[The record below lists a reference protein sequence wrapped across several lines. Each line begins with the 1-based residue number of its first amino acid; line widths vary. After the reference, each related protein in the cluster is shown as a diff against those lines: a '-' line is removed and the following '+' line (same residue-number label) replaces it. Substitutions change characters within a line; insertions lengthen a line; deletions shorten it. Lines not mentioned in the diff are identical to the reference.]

1 MANLNLAQAG
11 GNLIGY
17 PDPVEAYGF
26 LVPETFETFFMI
38 EDEEFDLRWS
48 IELQV
53 KIGEA
58 GTASA
63 LAITTRGLTT
73 SKSFAKSFYDLEPV
87 ERWQI
92 ESTKNNLGELLISS
106 LVMAIEFFRYEGTKE
121 EWRFPARVKRSSLD
135 SGKWELGSKGFANTD
150 LRTLRK
156 KVEKF
161 QDRRA
166 ISQEDHLITARLVA
180 EEVARAKATKTRS
193 THNLVVAKYFGL
205 ESEFGKGAQYRV
217 KRARELGYLTKDN
230 KVSTPKV
237 ESKKPQTK
245 KAVKNGK

>member
-11 GNLIGY
+11 GNLIGF
-17 PDPVEAYGF
+17 PEPVEAYGF
-26 LVPETFETFFMI
+26 LVPETFETFFLI

-63 LAITTRGLTT
+63 LGITTRGLTT
-73 SKSFAKSFYDLEPV
+73 SKNFAKSFYDLEPV

-92 ESTKNNLGELLISS
+92 ESTKNNLGDLLISS

-121 EWRFPARVKRSSLD
+121 EWRFPARVKTSSLD

-156 KVEKF
+156 RIEKF

-193 THNLVVAKYFGL
+193 THNLVVAKHFGL

-237 ESKKPQTK
+237 GRKKTK
-245 KAVKNGK
+245 

>member
-1 MANLNLAQAG
+1 
-11 GNLIGY
+11 
-17 PDPVEAYGF
+17 
-26 LVPETFETFFMI
+26 
-38 EDEEFDLRWS
+38 
-48 IELQV
+48 V

-73 SKSFAKSFYDLEPV
+73 SKSFSKSFYDLEPV

-92 ESTKNNLGELLISS
+92 ESTKNNLGDLLISS

-121 EWRFPARVKRSSLD
+121 EWRFPARVKTSSLD

-156 KVEKF
+156 KIEKF

-193 THNLVVAKYFGL
+193 THNLVVAKHFGL

-237 ESKKPQTK
+237 GRKKTK
-245 KAVKNGK
+245 

>member
-1 MANLNLAQAG
+1 MANLDLAQAG

-17 PDPVEAYGF
+17 PEPVEAYGF
-26 LVPETFETFFMI
+26 LIPETFETFFLI
-38 EDEEFDLRWS
+38 EDQGFDRRWS

-63 LAITTRGLTT
+63 TAITTRGFTNSRT
-73 SKSFAKSFYDLEPV
+73 FQKKFEDREPV

-92 ESTKNNLGELLISS
+92 ESAKNNLGDLLISS

-121 EWRFPARVKRSSLD
+121 DWSIPLKIKVSSLN
-135 SGKWELGSKGFANTD
+135 SGKWELGSRGFKNTD
-150 LRTLRK
+150 LKSLTK
-156 KVEKF
+156 QIEKF

-166 ISQEDHLITARLVA
+166 ISQEDHLTTARLVA
-180 EEVARAKATKTRS
+180 EEVTRAKATNTRS
-193 THNLVVAKYFGL
+193 RHNQVV
-205 ESEFGKGAQYRV
+205 SEFFGVTDKGGQYRV
-217 KRARELGYLTKDN
+217 KRSREAGYLTKDN

-237 ESKKPQTK
+237 GSKKTQIGK
-245 KAVKNGK
+245 EKNGTK

>member
-1 MANLNLAQAG
+1 MANLDLRQAG

-17 PDPVEAYGF
+17 PEPVEAYGF
-26 LVPETFETFFMI
+26 LIPETFETFFLI
-38 EDEEFDLRWS
+38 QDEEFDRRWS

-63 LAITTRGLTT
+63 LSVITRGFTN
-73 SKSFAKSFYDLEPV
+73 SKSFEKVFEDLEPV

-92 ESTKNNLGELLISS
+92 ESTKNNLGDLLISS

-121 EWRFPARVKRSSLD
+121 DWRFPVRIKTSSLD

-156 KVEKF
+156 RIEKF
-161 QDRRA
+161 QDKRS
-166 ISQEDHLITARLVA
+166 ISQEDHLTLARIVA
-180 EEVARAKATKTRS
+180 EEFALAKANKKRS
-193 THNLVVAKYFGL
+193 RHNQKVAEWFGITV
-205 ESEFGKGAQYRV
+205 EGAEYRV
-217 KRARELGYLTKDN
+217 QQARKAGYLTKEN

-245 KAVKNGK
+245 KAVKSGK